1 MFTCNLCGKIFNT
14 QFNLNRHKND
24 KKIAC
29 NIIKKEA
36 EYNCNYCDITFK
48 YKSEYNRHEKSKKHI
63 NNYNIKIDKVNIE
76 NFNVNIIGGIKTFSE
91 TCLNVLTYHDIE
103 YLLQDDNKLIN
114 MLNYF
119 KEDNDNI
126 FGSSEYIINSFNF
139 FIKIFSKLNFN
150 LAYTKNHN
158 CAIYSFSKLNNV
170 ESNGLYIEY
179 HLLEIDNI
187 NKQYTVEH
195 IEYKKFIEEFIN
207 LMIKVNNSFKNDDFK
222 ILLNYIKRYNN
233 MIYSDNTKLIIEN
246 TLYTSYSKFKEAKK
260 NISEEEKIF
269 LKDRTEARANSLR
282 NFLNNF

>member
-1 MFTCNLCGKIFNT
+1 MFICKLCGKIFNT
-14 QFNLNRHKND
+14 KFNLDRHKND
-24 KKIAC
+24 RKNPC
-29 NIIKKEA
+29 NVKKEA
-36 EYNCNYCDITFK
+36 EYNCKCCNVIFK
-48 YKSEYNRHEKSKKHI
+48 YKSDYNRHEKTKKHI
-63 NNYNIKIDKVNIE
+63 TNYNIHIDKVNIE

-91 TCLNVLTYHDIE
+91 TCLNVLNHNDIE

-114 MLNYF
+114 MLKDI
-119 KEDNDNI
+119 KEDDENI

-158 CAIYSFSKLNNV
+158 CAIYSFTKLNN
-170 ESNGLYIEY
+170 NYIEY

-207 LMIKVNNSFKNDDFK
+207 LMIKVNNSFKNNDFK
-222 ILLNYIKRYNN
+222 ILLDYVKRYNK
-233 MIYSDNTKLIIEN
+233 MIYSENTQITIEN
-246 TLYTSYSKFKEAKK
+246 ILYSSYSKFKEAKK

-282 NFLNNF
+282 NFLTNF

>member
-1 MFTCNLCGKIFNT
+1 MFICKLCGKIFNT
-14 QFNLNRHKND
+14 KFNLDRHKNNR
-24 KKIAC
+24 KISC
-29 NIIKKEA
+29 DVKKEA
-36 EYNCNYCDITFK
+36 EYNCKYCNVIFK
-48 YKSEYNRHEKSKKHI
+48 YKSDYNRHEKTKKHI
-63 NNYNIKIDKVNIE
+63 TNYNIHIDKVNIE

-91 TCLNVLTYHDIE
+91 TCLNVLSYNDIE

-114 MLNYF
+114 MLKDIKDDDELY
-119 KEDNDNI
+119 
-126 FGSSEYIINSFNF
+126 GSSEYIINSFNF

-158 CAIYSFSKLNNV
+158 CAIYSFTKLNN
-170 ESNGLYIEY
+170 NYIEY

-222 ILLNYIKRYNN
+222 ILLDYVKRYNK
-233 MIYSDNTKLIIEN
+233 MIYSENTQITIEN
-246 TLYTSYSKFKEAKK
+246 ILYSSYSKFKEAKK

-269 LKDRTEARANSLR
+269 LKDRTEARANSLK
-282 NFLNNF
+282 NFLMNF

>member
-1 MFTCNLCGKIFNT
+1 MFPCCLCGKIFNT
-14 QFNLNRHKND
+14 KYHLNRHKND
-24 KKIAC
+24 RKNPCDTKKI
-29 NIIKKEA
+29 I
-36 EYNCNYCDITFK
+36 EYNCKYCEISFK
-48 YKSEYNRHEKSKKHI
+48 YKSDYERHEKTKKHI
-63 NNYNIKIDKVNIE
+63 TNYNIKIDKVNIE
-76 NFNVNIIGGIKTFSE
+76 NFNINIIGGIKTFSE
-91 TCLNVLTYHDIE
+91 TCLNVLTHSDIE

-114 MLNYF
+114 MLKYI
-119 KEDNDNI
+119 KEDDDEI

-158 CAIYSFSKLNNV
+158 CAIYSFTKLNN
-170 ESNGLYIEY
+170 SYIEY

-207 LMIKVNNSFKNDDFK
+207 LMIKVNDSFKNDDFK
-222 ILLNYIKRYNN
+222 ILLDYIKRYNK
-233 MIYSDNTKLIIEN
+233 MIYSENTQITIEN
-246 TLYTSYSKFKEAKK
+246 ILYSSYSKFKEAKK

-282 NFLNNF
+282 NFLTNF

>member
-1 MFTCNLCGKIFNT
+1 MFPCYLCGKIFNT
-14 QFNLNRHKND
+14 KYHLDRHKND
-24 KKIAC
+24 RKNPC
-29 NIIKKEA
+29 DVKKET
-36 EYNCNYCDITFK
+36 EYNCKYCDVKFK
-48 YKSEYNRHEKSKKHI
+48 YISEYNRHEKTKKHI
-63 NNYNIKIDKVNIE
+63 TNYNIHIDKVNIE

-91 TCLNVLTYHDIE
+91 TCLNVLSYNDIE

-114 MLNYF
+114 MLKDIKDDDELY
-119 KEDNDNI
+119 
-126 FGSSEYIINSFNF
+126 GSSEYIINSFNF

-158 CAIYSFSKLNNV
+158 CAIYSFTKLNN
-170 ESNGLYIEY
+170 NYIEY

-222 ILLNYIKRYNN
+222 ILLDYVKRYNK
-233 MIYSDNTKLIIEN
+233 MIYSENTQITIEN
-246 TLYTSYSKFKEAKK
+246 ILYSSYSKFKEAKK

-269 LKDRTEARANSLR
+269 LKDRTEARANSLK
-282 NFLNNF
+282 NFLMNF